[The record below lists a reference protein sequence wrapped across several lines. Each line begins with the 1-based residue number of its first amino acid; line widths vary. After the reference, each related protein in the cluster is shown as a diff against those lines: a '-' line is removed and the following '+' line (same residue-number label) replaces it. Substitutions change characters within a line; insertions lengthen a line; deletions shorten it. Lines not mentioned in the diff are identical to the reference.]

1 MIPVPNLDDRTFADL
16 VAQARE
22 RVQRSCPQWTDLS
35 VHDPG
40 AALLEA
46 FAYLT
51 EVMLYRLNRL
61 PEKAYL
67 DFLNLLAV
75 PRHPP
80 AAACVELT
88 FTRAG
93 GSSDDERITIPAG
106 TKVAAA
112 RGADPQPVVFT
123 TTAHTSIPADETET
137 KVRAFH

>member
-67 DFLNLLAV
+67 EFLNLLGV
-75 PRHPP
+75 TRHPP
-80 AAACVELT
+80 AAAWVELT
-88 FTRAG
+88 FTRVSG
-93 GSSDDERITIPAG
+93 EEKITVPAG

-112 RGADPQPVVFT
+112 RGADPHPVVFT
-123 TTAHTSIPADETET
+123 TTAHTSIPAGET
-137 KVRAFH
+137 